1 MIVIKHLSL
10 WLVAFGVLFSDRW
23 LNNNTPGLT
32 QSFFI
37 FPFLFLSLLN
47 LKINWNEFPIKALF
61 FYILVASLS
70 FVAGGFQGGILLT
83 TIAGTGLIFISLIN
97 NNFCEMVLNELM
109 ILVLVLTLFTA
120 MAFYL
125 GFWVFRKEMFDSTRQ
140 TFMENN
146 ENTVAQQLCIGLSF
160 ILFFTSYV
168 KNKLLSYL
176 LFFAALF
183 FVNPIVSTISR
194 TGILLMF
201 ITFALF
207 AYAKIRNLGGIGP
220 LLILMSIILIFLLLG
235 GIDINR
241 ISFLAG
247 FTSRLDETSEDI
259 RFELWDL
266 GIQLAR
272 DNFFTGVG
280 FGNFTNQDWRNQI
293 SSNHS
298 LGYGGFGSTHNTFLD
313 LIHIG
318 GIGLLLPYLAII
330 GWNIKKAVTLFRTK
344 NKELN
349 KIAALVLS
357 NMIGVLL
364 FSQTAQ
370 AATDKLTWFL
380 FAISFIW
387 IKQSEKVLI

>member
-1 MIVIKHLSL
+1 
-10 WLVAFGVLFSDRW
+10 
-23 LNNNTPGLT
+23 
-32 QSFFI
+32 
-37 FPFLFLSLLN
+37 
-47 LKINWNEFPIKALF
+47 
-61 FYILVASLS
+61 
-70 FVAGGFQGGILLT
+70 
-83 TIAGTGLIFISLIN
+83 
-97 NNFCEMVLNELM
+97 
-109 ILVLVLTLFTA
+109 
-120 MAFYL
+120 
-125 GFWVFRKEMFDSTRQ
+125 
-140 TFMENN
+140 
-146 ENTVAQQLCIGLSF
+146 
-160 ILFFTSYV
+160 
-168 KNKLLSYL
+168 
-176 LFFAALF
+176 
-183 FVNPIVSTISR
+183 
-194 TGILLMF
+194 MF

-207 AYAKIRNLGGIGP
+207 AFALLRNLGGIWP

-247 FTSRLDETSEDI
+247 FTSRLDESSEDI

-280 FGNFTNQDWRNQI
+280 FGNFTNIDWRNQI

-330 GWNIKKAVTLFRTK
+330 GWNIKKAITLFRTK
-344 NKELN
+344 DKQLN
-349 KIAALVLS
+349 KIGALVLS